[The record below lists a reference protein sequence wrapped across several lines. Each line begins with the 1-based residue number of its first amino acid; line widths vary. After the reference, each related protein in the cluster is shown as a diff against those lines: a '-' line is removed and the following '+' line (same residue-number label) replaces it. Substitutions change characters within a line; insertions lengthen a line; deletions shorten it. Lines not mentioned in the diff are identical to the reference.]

1 MINILE
7 EEKHSAVI
15 IIRILS
21 LQEQTYSQNKMENR
35 KTRLAIQCTCITISL
50 NPLLHFEGVKAKEY

>member
-7 EEKHSAVI
+7 EEENSAVI

-35 KTRLAIQCTCITISL
+35 KTLPHTNIC
-50 NPLLHFEGVKAKEY
+50 K